1 MIYHGVWSSCN
12 GYLYYA
18 GAALLDLEKPW
29 KVRYRTKDYLLAP
42 TELYERVGD
51 VPNVVF
57 PSSAVLIGD
66 TLRLYYGCADTCI
79 SVAEAKLPELITFI
93 KTHSF

>member
-1 MIYHGVWSSCN
+1 LRRHTPGSSTFIH
-12 GYLYYA
+12 A
-18 GAALLDLEKPW
+18 GEQTPQ
-29 KVRYRTKDYLLAP
+29 DYLLAP
-42 TELYERVGD
+42 TETYERAGD

-57 PSSAVLIGD
+57 PSSAVVNGD

-79 SVAEAKLPELITFI
+79 SIAEGRVSEIVDFV